1 MKIYPDSIERLIK
14 CLNRLP
20 GIGRR
25 SAERIVGYILRVQ
38 VEEIKLLV
46 QSIEKVKKTIRLC
59 QICRN
64 FSESDV
70 CEICKDERRN
80 RSLICVVENPQDV
93 MAIEKSSNFNGLYH
107 VLGGAISPLEGK
119 GQDELQ
125 IQSLLSR
132 IKQGKIQ
139 EIILAMDADAEGE
152 ATALYLTQL
161 LNPTQIKI
169 SRIGIGIP
177 SGANLEYLDSTTIAS
192 ALEGRREIQK

>member
-1 MKIYPDSIERLIK
+1 
-14 CLNRLP
+14 
-20 GIGRR
+20 
-25 SAERIVGYILRVQ
+25 
-38 VEEIKLLV
+38 
-46 QSIEKVKKTIRLC
+46 
-59 QICRN
+59 
-64 FSESDV
+64 
-70 CEICKDERRN
+70 
-80 RSLICVVENPQDV
+80 

-125 IQSLLSR
+125 IRSLLSR
-132 IKQGKIQ
+132 IKQGNIQ

-161 LNPTQIKI
+161 LKPTQIRI